1 MFIKKW
7 KCKTN
12 KYNLGNLVKQG
23 VSWKERWERGIC
35 GQKEIKRRMSHKLT
49 HRAKTLGRRYWK
61 MNFSCHYE
69 RRKER
74 ITYLPIYF
82 FLSPRSLWSYRW
94 RSMMEVIR
102 ETIKSFKIC
111 TNRTNTP
118 PWISIKVWEAM
129 ASNNWFINLLDL
141 TIFFHTGLS
150 DGLNPQ
156 CVLLG
161 FTVFP

>member
-1 MFIKKW
+1 MLRKGNMRKKKKKSKGGCHMNW
-7 KCKTN
+7 
-12 KYNLGNLVKQG
+12 LIIDPRL
-23 VSWKERWERGIC
+23 WEWR
-35 GQKEIKRRMSHKLT
+35 ST
-49 HRAKTLGRRYWK
+49 GRRYWK

-82 FLSPRSLWSYRW
+82 FLSQRSLWSYRW
-94 RSMMEVIR
+94 RSIMEVIR
-102 ETIKSFKIC
+102 ETDHITIKSFKIC
-111 TNRTNTP
+111 PNRTNTP
-118 PWISIKVWEAM
+118 PWISIKVWEAI

-141 TIFFHTGLS
+141 IIFFHTSPS